1 VKVKAK
7 GNGPRE
13 AGGRRRKVQVI
24 RNEKGEIAEYYL
36 DWEEE
41 VALALKWCRSQRGE
55 YAAKIIESYRG
66 RGAPPSRKHILR
78 VLPDP
83 PDFASIAVRTADY
96 LNEILRRWKRTVSE
110 KANELTFYH
119 EEDDEPEP
127 MPEEDEEEDRLLDP
141 EEFPEPEFSGV
152 EKGDVYSL
160 NEAIS
165 AWEEEIAEWEGHKP
179 WAAYYTYYVPAR
191 CESGLRL
198 CVEADDDDGPWTLD
212 DGGAHEEY
220 ADWDDLIGAAE
231 DWYDYLREEA
241 ADGRLT
247 KYRRME

>member
-1 VKVKAK
+1 M
-7 GNGPRE
+7 
-13 AGGRRRKVQVI
+13 QVI

-127 MPEEDEEEDRLLDP
+127 MPESESP
-141 EEFPEPEFSGV
+141 ANAGV
-152 EKGDVYSL
+152 GGEI
-160 NEAIS
+160 NE
-165 AWEEEIAEWEGHKP
+165 H
-179 WAAYYTYYVPAR
+179 R
-191 CESGLRL
+191 
-198 CVEADDDDGPWTLD
+198 
-212 DGGAHEEY
+212 H
-220 ADWDDLIGAAE
+220 
-231 DWYDYLREEA
+231 
-241 ADGRLT
+241 
-247 KYRRME
+247 

>member
-1 VKVKAK
+1 MKEILDEN
-7 GNGPRE
+7 GNVLEYAPEWGEEIE
-13 AGGRRRKVQVI
+13 ATK
-24 RNEKGEIAEYYL
+24 
-36 DWEEE
+36 
-41 VALALKWCRSQRGE
+41 KWCRYFRDE
-55 YAAKIIESYRG
+55 YVTKIIQSYRG
-66 RGAPPSRKHILR
+66 SGMERPSRKHLLR
-78 VLPDP
+78 VLPRP
-83 PDFASIAVRTADY
+83 IDFSGLKEDDWAAFNDLIRQ
-96 LNEILRRWKRTVSE
+96 WKHSVHV
-110 KANELTFYH
+110 KAAELTFCPPV
-119 EEDDEPEP
+119 DDEPVTKA
-127 MPEEDEEEDRLLDP
+127 DEEEDRLDP
-141 EEFPEPEFSGV
+141 EEFPEPEFAGV

-247 KYRRME
+247 KYNRRME